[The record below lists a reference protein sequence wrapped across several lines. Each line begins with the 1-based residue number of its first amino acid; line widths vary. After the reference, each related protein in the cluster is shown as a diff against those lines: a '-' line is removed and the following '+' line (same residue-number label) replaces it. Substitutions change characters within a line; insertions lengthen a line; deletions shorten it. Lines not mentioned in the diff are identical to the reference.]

1 MTVTINGKEYC
12 TKNIGF
18 KAMRELGRLGMTPKM
33 LEQFEDQ
40 PYEILP
46 YLAAYI
52 MGTTPEKAAD
62 ELEAHF
68 DNGGT
73 LEELS
78 PIIEMLAEGS
88 FFNQT
93 TKKN

>member
-12 TKNIGF
+12 TKNIGS
-18 KAMRELGRLGMTPKM
+18 KAMRDLGRLGMTPKM
-33 LEQFEDQ
+33 LEQFETQ

-46 YLAAYI
+46 YLAAYV
-52 MGTTPEKAAD
+52 MGTTPEKATD

-73 LEELS
+73 LEELT
-78 PIIEMLAEGS
+78 PLMEMLSKGS
-88 FFNQT
+88 FFNQP
-93 TKKN
+93 TKSN